1 METNSMRISSQSI
14 RYAKVQNLMHNV
26 NEQNLMAQH
35 RHQKLRKALGIDK
48 VDKQKYE
55 THANENIGKLVQKN
69 EEVTIQTITG
79 MQSLY
84 RQRQWKN
91 ETFGNTSL

>member
-55 THANENIGKLVQKN
+55 THANENIGKLVQKMKKL
-69 EEVTIQTITG
+69 Q
-79 MQSLY
+79 Y
-84 RQRQWKN
+84 RPLPVCRAYIDK
-91 ETFGNTSL
+91 GNGK